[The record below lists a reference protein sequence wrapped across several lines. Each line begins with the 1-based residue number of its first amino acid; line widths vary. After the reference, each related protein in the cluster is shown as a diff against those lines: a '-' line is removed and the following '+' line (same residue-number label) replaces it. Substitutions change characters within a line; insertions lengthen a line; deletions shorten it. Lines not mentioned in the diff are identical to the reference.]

1 MTLSVYRFGE
11 LTKFNDPL
19 GFIYCFQIRILKS
32 NIFKGNNDIDKTYSY
47 LKLEK
52 VEAINWA

>member
-1 MTLSVYRFGE
+1 MTLYVHRFGE

-32 NIFKGNNDIDKTYSY
+32 NIFKGNNDIDKVYSY

-52 VEAINWA
+52 VEATN

>member
-1 MTLSVYRFGE
+1 MTLYVHRFGE

-19 GFIYCFQIRILKS
+19 GFIYCFQNRILKS
-32 NIFKGNNDIDKTYSY
+32 NIFKGNNDIDKAYSY

-52 VEAINWA
+52 VKATN

>member
-1 MTLSVYRFGE
+1 MTLYVHRVGE

-19 GFIYCFQIRILKS
+19 GSIYCFQIRILKS
-32 NIFKGNNDIDKTYSY
+32 NIFKENNDIDKVYSY

-52 VEAINWA
+52 VEATN